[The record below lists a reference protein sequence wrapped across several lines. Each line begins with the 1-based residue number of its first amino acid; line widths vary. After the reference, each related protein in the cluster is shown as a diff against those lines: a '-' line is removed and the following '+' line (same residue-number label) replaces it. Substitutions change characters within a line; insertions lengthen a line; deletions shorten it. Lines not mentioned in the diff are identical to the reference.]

1 MSKIYKDVIGR
12 MSHKIDN
19 AGFAFD
25 MSNSF
30 LSPAFMV
37 CQCQCQCDF
46 LSCDGATLIL
56 LLSSSH

>member
-37 CQCQCQCDF
+37 CQCQCDF
-46 LSCDGATLIL
+46 LSCDGARSIL

>member
-25 MSNSF
+25 LNNSF

-37 CQCQCQCDF
+37 CQCQCDF
-46 LSCDGATLIL
+46 LNCDGATSNLI
-56 LLSSSH
+56 